1 MISGTLGHYRILQ
14 KLGEGGMGVVYRAHD
29 EQLGRD
35 VAIKVLPAS
44 SFRDASARAR
54 LLREAR
60 AAAALNHPN
69 ICTIHEVGEAE
80 GQAYIAMELV
90 QGEPLSARLAR
101 GPSLPD
107 EVLRYGLQLADA
119 LAHAHERNIIHR
131 DLKSANVIITP
142 EGRAKVLDFGLAK
155 RVSGEELAEAATLSG
170 TEATLTR
177 PGAVVGT
184 LAYMAPEQFRG
195 QAADARSDIW
205 ALGVVLHEMAAGA
218 RPFQGRTG
226 FDLSSAILK
235 EPPAP
240 LPPEVRPEVK
250 AVVGRCLEKEPT
262 RRYQRA
268 SELRAAL
275 EAVQSGTAIAPA
287 PSRPLP
293 RRWLLALAGGALA
306 LIIAVLLALNAGGL
320 RDRLLGRPAEQRI
333 QSLAVLPLENLSR
346 DPEQDYLVEGMHEA
360 LITDLAKLG
369 GFKKVI
375 ARSSV
380 QRYRRSDKP
389 LPQIGRELGVDAVI
403 TGSVLR
409 SGDRMRITAQ
419 LINAA
424 TEENL
429 WADSYERQLRD
440 ILTVQNEIV
449 SAITRGV
456 KLRLTP
462 QQQARLAG
470 SRPVNPEAHEAYL
483 KGMFYLNKFTP
494 EGFQKGLAYLQQAID
509 KDPANGRAYAGLA
522 LAYSE
527 IGHTPAAPPDALL
540 KAKAAALKALELDPT
555 LAEAQEA
562 LAEVKVYSDRDY
574 DWAGAEQAFRRAL
587 ELNPNL
593 PQAHGHYGWY
603 HLLFGRKQEAIAEM
617 KRAVEI
623 DPLDPLYSTW
633 LAEHYMGLW
642 LAPAD
647 PGQFEQGM
655 DLLRKVLELNPEFPV
670 ALHDLGRG
678 YAAKHMYKE
687 AIAAQQKAKQVSP
700 EWGWALGITYAM
712 TGQTG
717 EARKLLAE
725 LEKGTNTWNTF
736 CIAEIYSVLGE
747 KDKAFQWLEKAFE
760 QRHSWT
766 PWIRVNPS
774 FAPLRGD
781 PRFKDL
787 LRRMNLTPQA

>member
-1 MISGTLGHYRILQ
+1 MIGQTLGHYRVLQ
-14 KLGEGGMGVVYRAHD
+14 KLGEGGMGVVYKAHD
-29 EQLGRD
+29 EQLDRD
-35 VAIKVLPAS
+35 VAIKVLPAA
-44 SFRDASARAR
+44 SFRDEQARAR

-101 GPSLPD
+101 GPLLPD

-155 RVSGEELAEAATLSG
+155 RMIAEELAEAATQSHD
-170 TEATLTR
+170 EATLTR

-184 LAYMAPEQFRG
+184 LAYMAPEQLRG
-195 QAADARSDIW
+195 QVADARSDIW
-205 ALGVVLHEMAAGA
+205 ALGVVLHEMAAGG
-218 RPFQGRTG
+218 RPFQGKTG

-250 AVVGRCLEKEPT
+250 AVVGRCLEKEPA

-268 SELRAAL
+268 GEVRAAL
-275 EAVQSGTAIAPA
+275 EAVLSGTAVVPT

-293 RRWLLALAGGALA
+293 RRWLLAAFGSVVVAL
-306 LIIAVLLALNAGGL
+306 LAVLLALNAGGL
-320 RDRLLGRPAEQRI
+320 RDRLLGRAGAQRI

-369 GFKKVI
+369 VFKKVI

-403 TGSVLR
+403 TGSVQR
-409 SGDRMRITAQ
+409 SGDRVSITAQ

-429 WADSYERQLRD
+429 WADRYERQLRD

-449 SAITRGV
+449 TAITRGI

-462 QQQARLAG
+462 QQQARLA
-470 SRPVNPEAHEAYL
+470 SARPVNPEAHEAYL

-509 KDPANGRAYAGLA
+509 KDPGNALPYAGLA
-522 LAYSE
+522 LGYSE
-527 IGHTPAAPPDALL
+527 IGHTPAAPPDALP

-555 LAEAQEA
+555 QAEAQEA

-574 DWAGAEQAFRRAL
+574 DWASAEQAFRRAL

-593 PQAHGHYGWY
+593 PQAHAHYGWY
-603 HLLFGRKQEAIAEM
+603 HLLFARKQEAIAEM
-617 KRAVEI
+617 KRAVEV
-623 DPLDPLYSTW
+623 DPLDPLYTTW
-633 LAEHYMGLW
+633 LAEHYMGIW
-642 LAPAD
+642 SGPVEAS
-647 PGQFEQGM
+647 QFERGM
-655 DLLRKVLELNPEFPV
+655 DLLRKALELNPEFPV

-678 YAAKHMYKE
+678 YAAKKMYKE
-687 AIAAQQKAKQVSP
+687 AIAVQQKAKQISP
-700 EWGWALGITYAM
+700 EWGWALGITYAL
-712 TGQTG
+712 TGQRDK
-717 EARKLLAE
+717 ARELLAE
-725 LEKGTNTWNTF
+725 LEKGSNTWNTF
-736 CIAEIYSVLGE
+736 CIAEIYAALGE
-747 KDKAFQWLEKAFE
+747 KDKAFQWLEKAYE

-774 FAPLRGD
+774 FASLRGD

-787 LRRMNLTPQA
+787 LRRMNLKP

>member
-1 MISGTLGHYRILQ
+1 MISGTIGHYRILQ

-29 EQLGRD
+29 EQLDRD
-35 VAIKVLPAS
+35 VAIKVLPAA

-101 GPSLPD
+101 GPVLPD

-155 RVSGEELAEAATLSG
+155 RMIAEELAEAATLSG

-184 LAYMAPEQFRG
+184 LAYMAPEQLRG
-195 QAADARSDIW
+195 QVADARSDIW
-205 ALGVVLHEMAAGA
+205 ALGVVLHEMAAGG
-218 RPFQGRTG
+218 RPFQGKTG
-226 FDLSSAILK
+226 FDLSSAILTQ
-235 EPPAP
+235 PPAP
-240 LPPEVRPEVK
+240 LPEDVRPEVK
-250 AVVGRCLEKEPT
+250 AVIGRCLEKEPT

-268 SELRAAL
+268 SELRAAI
-275 EAVQSGTAIAPA
+275 EAVLSGTATVPVV
-287 PSRPLP
+287 SRPIS
-293 RRWLLALAGGALA
+293 RRWLLAAFGSVVVAFL
-306 LIIAVLLALNAGGL
+306 AVLLALNAGGL
-320 RDRLLGRPAEQRI
+320 RDRLLGRAGAQRI

-369 GFKKVI
+369 VFKKVI

-403 TGSVLR
+403 TGSVQR
-409 SGDRMRITAQ
+409 SGDRVSITAQ

-429 WADSYERQLRD
+429 WADRYERQLRD

-449 SAITRGV
+449 TAITRGI

-462 QQQARLAG
+462 QQQARLA
-470 SRPVNPEAHEAYL
+470 SARPVNPEAHEAYL
-483 KGMFYLNKFTP
+483 KGMFYVNKMTP
-494 EGFQKGLAYLQQAID
+494 EGMEKGLAHLQQAID
-509 KDPANGRAYAGLA
+509 KDPADALAYAGLA

-527 IGHTPAAPPDALL
+527 IGHTPAAPPDTLA
-540 KAKAAALKALELDPT
+540 KAKAAALKALELDPAA
-555 LAEAQEA
+555 AEAQEA
-562 LAEVKVYSDRDY
+562 LAEVRAYSDRDY
-574 DWAGAEQAFRRAL
+574 DWPATEQAYRRAL
-587 ELNPNL
+587 ELNPGL

-603 HLLFGRKQEAIAEM
+603 LHLFGRNEEAMVEM
-617 KRAVEI
+617 KRAVELA
-623 DPLDPLYSTW
+623 PLDPLYTAW
-633 LAEHYMGLW
+633 VGEHHMEAGRLDQAAE
-642 LAPAD
+642 
-647 PGQFEQGM
+647 QF
-655 DLLRKVLELNPEFPV
+655 RKALELDPQFPV
-670 ALHDLGRG
+670 ALADLGVVYTKKG
-678 YAAKHMYKE
+678 MYKE
-687 AIAAQQKAKQVSP
+687 AIASLEKAKAVSP
-700 EWGWALGITYAM
+700 DFGYGLAIAYAKA
-712 TGQTG
+712 GRK
-717 EARKLLAE
+717 EDARKVLAE
-725 LEKGTNTWNTF
+725 LEKGGNPWNTWG
-736 CIAEIYSVLGE
+736 IAEIYTSFGE
-747 KDKAFQWLEKAFE
+747 KDKAFQWLETAYK
-760 QRHSWT
+760 QRHPYI
-766 PWIRVNPS
+766 PWLRSYPG

-787 LRRMNLTPQA
+787 LARMNLKPQA